1 MERDKDNVILTSDK
15 QISTH
20 TLTWSVTPARFMR
33 LRSST
38 FQLTRSRGAWLVI
51 SLWHMTTLIFQLTR
65 SRGAWHN
72 EKRHCHSWLIFQL
85 TRSRG
90 AWLTHWNSKHFFFY
104 FNSHAHVERD
114 KSLTCSAVYNP
125 ISTHTLT
132 WSVTSLEN
140 CYGTG
145 IKISTHTLT
154 WSVTLCSINNDLP
167 INISTHT
174 LTWSVTVLSPFL

>member
-1 MERDKDNVILTSDK
+1 M
-15 QISTH
+15 
-20 TLTWSVTPARFMR
+20 
-33 LRSST
+33 
-38 FQLTRSRGAWLVI
+38 
-51 SLWHMTTLIFQLTR
+51 
-65 SRGAWHN
+65 
-72 EKRHCHSWLIFQL
+72 
-85 TRSRG
+85 
-90 AWLTHWNSKHFFFY
+90 
-104 FNSHAHVERD
+104 ERD

-174 LTWSVTVLSPFL
+174 LTWSVTLSECLNAGEEVISTHTLTWSVTVLHSEKYNLVGHFNSHAHVERDIFNITIYICKTISTHTLTWSVTNQSKNALAVQRFQLTRSRGA

>member
-1 MERDKDNVILTSDK
+1 M
-15 QISTH
+15 
-20 TLTWSVTPARFMR
+20 
-33 LRSST
+33 
-38 FQLTRSRGAWLVI
+38 
-51 SLWHMTTLIFQLTR
+51 
-65 SRGAWHN
+65 
-72 EKRHCHSWLIFQL
+72 
-85 TRSRG
+85 
-90 AWLTHWNSKHFFFY
+90 
-104 FNSHAHVERD
+104 ERD

-174 LTWSVTVLSPFL
+174 LTWSVTYNFFFSVLI